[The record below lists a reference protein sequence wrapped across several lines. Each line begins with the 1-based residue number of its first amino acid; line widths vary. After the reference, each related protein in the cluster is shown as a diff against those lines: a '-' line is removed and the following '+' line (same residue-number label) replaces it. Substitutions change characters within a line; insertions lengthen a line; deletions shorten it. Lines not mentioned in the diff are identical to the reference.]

1 MKDVA
6 MKKIVYA
13 LVGLIA
19 IAGSPWAG
27 PKEASAGSARLVA
40 RMTMANGGTQTITLE
55 GVGCSEA
62 LCSRVAVRSRPE
74 GDSRVTKTWLDTV
87 AAIKD
92 ISADG
97 ALFVLKN
104 GTSRRLSV
112 VHDNRFIYF
121 ADQRGAEKKIDLA
134 GIQSIE
140 FSAPGR

>member
-1 MKDVA
+1 MKN
-6 MKKIVYA
+6 IVCA
-13 LVGLIA
+13 LVSVMA
-19 IAGSPWAG
+19 IAGGHRVLPA
-27 PKEASAGSARLVA
+27 EARAGSAPLVA
-40 RMTMANGGTQTITLE
+40 RMTLANGSSRTVNLE

-62 LCSRVAVRSRPE
+62 ICSRVAVRSRRE
-74 GDSRVTKTWLDTV
+74 GDSRVTNTWLDTI

-92 ISADG
+92 ITSDG

-121 ADQRGAEKKIDLA
+121 ADQQGAEKKIDLA

-140 FSAPGR
+140 FLAPGR

>member
-1 MKDVA
+1 M
-6 MKKIVYA
+6 
-13 LVGLIA
+13 A
-19 IAGSPWAG
+19 IAAG
-27 PKEASAGSARLVA
+27 HRAVPAEASADSGPLVA
-40 RMTMANGGTQTITLE
+40 RMTLANGSSRTVSLE

-62 LCSRVAVRSRPE
+62 MCSRVAVRSRPE
-74 GDSRVTKTWLDTV
+74 GDSRVTKTWLDTI

-92 ISADG
+92 ITSDG

-121 ADQRGAEKKIDLA
+121 ADQHGAEKKIDLA

-140 FSAPGR
+140 FLAPGR